1 MCKALRCNNFCR
13 HTDLLTSSNIIQQ
26 RSRCPGGVL
35 IVSISDQDRFYN
47 ICVIGKIPLESL
59 SQSVHGQPESE
70 WLPERSWW
78 TATVESFERLS
89 AMLMFQGWAQ
99 ENSTE
104 KYNRWSSESSK
115 QANDIDG
122 LIPEA
127 CRNTNR
133 YAILAITA
141 LINIVH
147 ESTSAKVMNSSNQST
162 WSACNYSYYH
172 W

>member
-1 MCKALRCNNFCR
+1 MSRGGSDSLNQWSGQILQHLCNWKNP
-13 HTDLLTSSNIIQQ
+13 
-26 RSRCPGGVL
+26 SRKSL
-35 IVSISDQDRFYN
+35 SISPWAAW
-47 ICVIGKIPLESL
+47 VWVTAGA
-59 SQSVHGQPESE
+59 
-70 WLPERSWW
+70 ERSWW
-78 TATVESFERLS
+78 TVMVESFERLS

-115 QANDIDG
+115 QASDIDG